1 MTYKVSIDAGH
12 GLRTGGKRTP
22 KLKKDLVVDGKVVKK
37 KGQIIHE
44 FEFNIK
50 VAKALKKALERCGIQ
65 AKIVNDT
72 TGVFDTPLST
82 RASRANA
89 YGSDLHVSCH
99 YNAIGSCTSFQN
111 KCSGVLVLKTR
122 GCSSKSARL
131 ANCVHNAI
139 KGNYSHTYGVGVDT
153 NWSGFT
159 LAILRQTNMP
169 AILIEYGFMD
179 YEAEAMKMLQPDW
192 YNKLAEDTCKGIC
205 KYLGVTYKKDSNKTE
220 EKPKETKVNKEGKVN
235 VPNSTLN
242 VRKLADA
249 DSSKL
254 GELKDNTKIEIVAT
268 VSNGWLKIKYKD
280 GYGYVNTKYVDN
292 IKNVVVEQKPV
303 QPSTK
308 ETYYRVTIGSYEVRD
323 NAVDQQK
330 KAVAKGYK
338 DTFLVADTVNG
349 KLLYRVIV
357 DSFKLRANADKLVG
371 ELKKKGFDPFISI
384 YEK

>member
-139 KGNYSHTYGVGVDT
+139 KGNYSHTYGVGVD
-153 NWSGFT
+153 
-159 LAILRQTNMP
+159 
-169 AILIEYGFMD
+169 
-179 YEAEAMKMLQPDW
+179 
-192 YNKLAEDTCKGIC
+192 
-205 KYLGVTYKKDSNKTE
+205 
-220 EKPKETKVNKEGKVN
+220 
-235 VPNSTLN
+235 
-242 VRKLADA
+242 
-249 DSSKL
+249 
-254 GELKDNTKIEIVAT
+254 
-268 VSNGWLKIKYKD
+268 
-280 GYGYVNTKYVDN
+280 
-292 IKNVVVEQKPV
+292 
-303 QPSTK
+303 
-308 ETYYRVTIGSYEVRD
+308 
-323 NAVDQQK
+323 
-330 KAVAKGYK
+330 
-338 DTFLVADTVNG
+338 
-349 KLLYRVIV
+349 LL
-357 DSFKLRANADKLVG
+357 
-371 ELKKKGFDPFISI
+371 
-384 YEK
+384 

>member
-1 MTYKVSIDAGH
+1 MAYKVSIDAGH
-12 GLRTGGKRTP
+12 GLRTEGKRTP

-72 TGVFDTPLST
+72 TGAFDTALST
-82 RASRANA
+82 RASRANS

-99 YNAIGSCTSFQN
+99 YNAVGSCASFQT
-111 KCSGVLVLKTR
+111 KAKGVLVLKTK
-122 GCSSKSARL
+122 GCSSKSTRL
-131 ANCVHNAI
+131 ANCVHDAI

-205 KYLGVTYKKDSNKTE
+205 KYLGVTYKKASNKTE

-254 GELKDNTKIEIVAT
+254 GELKDNTKVEIVAT

-280 GYGYVNTKYVDN
+280 GYGYISGKYVDG
-292 IKNVVVEQKPV
+292 IKDVVVEKP
-303 QPSTK
+303 K
-308 ETYYRVTIGSYEVRD
+308 EETTTYYRVTIGSYEVRD
-323 NAVDQQK
+323 NAIDEQK
-330 KAVAKGYK
+330 KAVTKGYK
-338 DTFLVADTVNG
+338 DTFLVTDTVNG

-357 DSFKLRANADKLVG
+357 DSFKLRADADKLVG